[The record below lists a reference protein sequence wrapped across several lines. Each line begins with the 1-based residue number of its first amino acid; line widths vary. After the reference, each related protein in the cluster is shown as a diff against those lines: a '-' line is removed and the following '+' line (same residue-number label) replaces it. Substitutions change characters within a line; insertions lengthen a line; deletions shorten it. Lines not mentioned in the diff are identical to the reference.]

1 MEEEEEKSLDFH
13 WGLTSPA
20 APKKKKKAD
29 VKENDSSLLIKT
41 SVGISLTPVA
51 KH

>member
-20 APKKKKKAD
+20 AGKKSRRQG
-29 VKENDSSLLIKT
+29 E
-41 SVGISLTPVA
+41 
-51 KH
+51 